1 VSYADVQGI
10 VREMRQAAEEQAGVV
25 KRQEARRYVLETFAE
40 MAGATLQGACWA
52 TGAMLAYRAWRR

>member
-1 VSYADVQGI
+1 MSTDTHRVM
-10 VREMRQAAEEQAGVV
+10 REMRQAQREQARMV
-25 KRQEARRYVLETFAE
+25 KGQEARRYVLETFAE